1 MFIQGRN
8 RFVSATPG
16 GTSIIHPRRQ
26 LSNGD
31 RQQESTTLT
40 LLLPFYSEFMS
51 SKVSFL
57 SYICTNI
64 MMPCNGLGLTT
75 LC

>member
-26 LSNGD
+26 LSNGY

-64 MMPCNGLGLTT
+64 MMPYGLGLTT